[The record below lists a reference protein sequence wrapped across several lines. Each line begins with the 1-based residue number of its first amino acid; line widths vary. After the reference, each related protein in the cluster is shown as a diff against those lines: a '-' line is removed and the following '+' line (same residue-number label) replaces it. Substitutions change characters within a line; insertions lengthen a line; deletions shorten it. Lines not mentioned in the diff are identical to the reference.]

1 MSKSFK
7 DWIEKCPSDF
17 TIITVNGREAYLFGK
32 NTDLKVEVQ
41 TKDATKFKFVG
52 DCE

>member
-17 TIITVNGREAYLFGK
+17 TIITVNGRDAYLFGK
-32 NTDLKVEVQ
+32 STDLVIDVK
-41 TKDATKFKFVG
+41 TKDESKFKFVQ
-52 DCE
+52 DCA